1 VRVRVRTCR
10 ARNPRPYVAHVIPAS
25 SVPPLSF
32 SRGFTSAGDYH
43 SRTMRGETRIYA
55 DDSHRTRASEVAAAS
70 SRVSAFCRFADVV
83 SSLPVLQ
90 ALPLIILNVCNFRQ
104 QFSADTLSSPQS
116 LVSRNLL
123 EISRFQA
130 EDSICRH
137 VVAWSNNRV
146 ACKTLAR
153 LCSRFRDGCSFSLTS
168 SRVFVTNKPTVLAA
182 RSERTG
188 RWNQDYDKA
197 ADINLKFKES
207 LSFSP
212 AAVSFSKRRFDVN
225 HRDMR
230 VRPKFPA
237 NLQIKRPGRT

>member
-1 VRVRVRTCR
+1 MILIEHER
-10 ARNPRPYVAHVIPAS
+10 ARSRLLPRAFLHSADSQTLYLVS
-25 SVPPLSF
+25 LYFRLSLLSF
-32 SRGFTSAGDYH
+32 
-43 SRTMRGETRIYA
+43 
-55 DDSHRTRASEVAAAS
+55 
-70 SRVSAFCRFADVV
+70 
-83 SSLPVLQ
+83 
-90 ALPLIILNVCNFRQ
+90 LIVCNFRQ

-130 EDSICRH
+130 EDSIRRH
-137 VVAWSNNRV
+137 VVAWSIIALHVRHSRV
-146 ACKTLAR
+146 SALAFAMGV
-153 LCSRFRDGCSFSLTS
+153 LSPSS